1 MAQSKYN
8 GERLGWHV
16 LDENKNIAHVI
27 HPNYI
32 TNTGKVMTGK
42 EDQVRE
48 VCAQCRKT
56 TGRNEFGIF
65 MDNFCIN
72 CGAHKLGEGPYE
84 VDIEK
89 LLAMEAEAN
98 ARGESILGG
107 ETKPLDDVCG
117 ADGLFRKIYII
128 EQLLEP
134 NGVYKGKH
142 YANVEYREI
151 KEDTEKPDG
160 FEQDRKYKA
169 FKFIGFKAEACPM
182 TLQEIQDLIASP
194 YVIVTE
200 EKKTETT
207 NKVVEEVKEEAA

>member
-8 GERLGWHV
+8 GERLEWHV
-16 LDENKNIAHVI
+16 IDEDKNIAHVI
-27 HPNYI
+27 HPNYV
-32 TNTGKVMTGK
+32 TSAGKVITGK

-56 TGRNEFGIF
+56 IGKNEFGIF
-65 MDNFCIN
+65 MDNFCTN
-72 CGAHKLGEGPYE
+72 CGAHKLGDGPYE

-89 LLAMEAEAN
+89 LLAMEEEAN

-107 ETKPLDDVCG
+107 VSKPLDNICG

-128 EQLLEP
+128 EQLLKP
-134 NGVYKGKH
+134 NGILREH
-142 YANVEYREI
+142 YVDIEYREI
-151 KEDTEKPDG
+151 KNDTEKPEG
-160 FEQDRKYKA
+160 FEPGKKYKA

-194 YVIVTE
+194 YIVVTMGKKAKEEKETERVTE
-200 EKKTETT
+200 EK
-207 NKVVEEVKEEAA
+207 AA